1 MIIRTLSVEGFGCF
15 ANRTE
20 IGPLG
25 DGVNILFGPNGIGK
39 STLSR
44 GITSAL
50 LDGHRVK
57 AAEMK
62 TIRTWGRRLAPQVML
77 ELENGGRAYR
87 IRKQFLDTPS
97 SSLYRQEGGVWRS
110 FMTNDDADDFLRTLL
125 SCTPPGSGVVQP
137 KHWGLAQI
145 LWTTQGELAVP
156 PLAADVVELIQ
167 R

>member
-25 DGVNILFGPNGIGK
+25 DGVNVLFGPNGIGK

-44 GITSAL
+44 AIGSAL

-62 TIRTWGRRLAPQVML
+62 TIRPWGRRLPPQVML

-97 SSLYRQEGGVWRS
+97 SSLYRQE
-110 FMTNDDADDFLRTLL
+110 
-125 SCTPPGSGVVQP
+125 
-137 KHWGLAQI
+137 
-145 LWTTQGELAVP
+145 
-156 PLAADVVELIQ
+156 
-167 R
+167 